1 MWTVSYDERLEEW
14 LQEIPSDIK
23 ARVLRIVDM
32 LVQFGPGNAR
42 EPYVRPV
49 KGYKKL
55 FEIRA
60 KGKDGIARVFITLG
74 NRQATK
80 LMTAP
85 DVSQE
90 RLANAAQLAS
100 LSDETP
106 EGRRLSCWQKK
117 STTSAGATGRHSCGL
132 FHSLRRPA

>member
-60 KGKDGIARVFITLG
+60 KGRDGIARVFYFTHAVRPLSYCMG
-74 NRQATK
+74 SPRRQQK
-80 LMTAP
+80 
-85 DVSQE
+85 
-90 RLANAAQLAS
+90 RRN
-100 LSDETP
+100 
-106 EGRRLSCWQKK
+106 GRS
-117 STTSAGATGRHSCGL
+117 
-132 FHSLRRPA
+132 RRRFVG

>member
-42 EPYVRPV
+42 EPYVRSV

-60 KGKDGIARVFITLG
+60 KGKDGIARVFYYTHRSKTIVLLHG
-74 NRQATK
+74 FTK
-80 LMTAP
+80 KTAKTP
-85 DVSQE
+85 QREIEVAIRRMKEYPEWQE
-90 RLANAAQLAS
+90 
-100 LSDETP
+100 
-106 EGRRLSCWQKK
+106 
-117 STTSAGATGRHSCGL
+117 
-132 FHSLRRPA
+132 